1 MQAQLQS
8 QTARKLMEAARLET
22 EKRKHEAD
30 AKAAEEAER
39 ALRPA
44 GTLIDMTV

>member
-1 MQAQLQS
+1 MQPHVQI
-8 QTARKLMEAARLET
+8 QTARKLAEAARLEMD
-22 EKRKHEAD
+22 KRKQEAE

-44 GTLIDMTV
+44 GTLIDKTV